1 MPTQQPV
8 AEPLDTQQLLRVLTA
23 LKKGDFAA
31 RLPLD
36 WTGVRGSNSRCLPRD
51 PSLHLNQ
58 TLFRRL
64 TPPPRSNRVG
74 ILAETGAVRCQKVI
88 LFVP

>member
-1 MPTQQPV
+1 MS
-8 AEPLDTQQLLRVLTA
+8 EPGGKTS
-23 LKKGDFAA
+23 
-31 RLPLD
+31 RLWESQHYRQEVHSPEDKLPE
-36 WTGVRGSNSRCLPRD
+36 GSNSRCLPRD

-74 ILAETGAVRCQKVI
+74 IMAEMGAVRCQKVI